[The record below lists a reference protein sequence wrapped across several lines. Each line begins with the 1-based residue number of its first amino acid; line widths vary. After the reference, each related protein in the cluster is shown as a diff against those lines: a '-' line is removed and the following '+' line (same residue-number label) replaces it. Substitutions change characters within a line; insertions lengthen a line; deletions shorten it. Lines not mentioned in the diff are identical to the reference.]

1 MKTITQRKTL
11 AAFIIFGVAIVIMAL
26 CWSIYSITHHQDKA
40 SLSSKD
46 ISFEV
51 TEIDPLANELEEMTP
66 ADFIPISYDTFLSTD
81 TNKDIVKSFNTKNDL
96 TKYLSKMTVN
106 QVGNS
111 IDGSKFSEMKAD
123 KPVAILVHTSS
134 FKNPGICYPS
144 YAYVNDDGNLYIL
157 MGTYELNPSVEYN
170 EDIQSTPA
178 TYGILYFDEADVP
191 EFDKVI
197 IAVQPTS

>member
-1 MKTITQRKTL
+1 MKNITQRKTL

-26 CWSIYSITHHQDKA
+26 CWSVYSIAHHQDKA
-40 SLSSKD
+40 SLSSKN
-46 ISFEV
+46 IFFEV

-66 ADFIPISYDTFLSTD
+66 ADFIQMSYDTFLSTD
-81 TNKDIVKSFNTKNDL
+81 TNKDVVKSFNAKNDL

-106 QVGNS
+106 QVGNG
-111 IDGSKFSEMKAD
+111 IDGSKFSKMKAD

-157 MGTYELNPSVEYN
+157 MGTYELNSSVEYN

>member
-1 MKTITQRKTL
+1 MRSRKSTYAIALDNARATL
-11 AAFIIFGVAIVIMAL
+11 
-26 CWSIYSITHHQDKA
+26 
-40 SLSSKD
+40 
-46 ISFEV
+46 EV
-51 TEIDPLANELEEMTP
+51 RQKELDLLLAGSRVEEIDELEEMTP
-66 ADFIPISYDTFLSTD
+66 ADFIQMSYDTFLSTD

-106 QVGNS
+106 QVGNG
-111 IDGSKFSEMKAD
+111 IDGSKFSKMKAD